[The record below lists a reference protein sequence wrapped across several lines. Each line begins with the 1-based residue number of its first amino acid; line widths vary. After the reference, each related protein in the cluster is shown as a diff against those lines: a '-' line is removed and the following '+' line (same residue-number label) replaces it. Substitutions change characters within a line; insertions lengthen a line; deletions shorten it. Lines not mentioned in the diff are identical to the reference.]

1 MDDLGTVC
9 AVGQILDHFMLSV
22 RVQLQEV
29 DEGGVAEVGTVGPD
43 RAAAARPP
51 RGRWAEQA

>member
-29 DEGGVAEVGTVGPD
+29 DEGGVAEVGTACPD
-43 RAAAARPP
+43 EAAAARPP
-51 RGRWAEQA
+51 PRGR